1 MAQLHFDEHLIKVF
15 DGEGLDTYAIE
26 EALAGILHEGGYV
39 KESYASALHER
50 EKVFPTALDV
60 GGINVAIPH
69 CDTEHVNRGALC
81 VGVLKHPVTWRRMD
95 DGSKTCE
102 VSLVVMLALDEAHA
116 HLEMLQKVIGL
127 IQDQELVAAI
137 IACDDQKKIYDLC
150 KDKLAV

>member
-15 DGEGLDTYAIE
+15 DDEGLDTYAIE
-26 EALAGILHEGGYV
+26 ETLAGILHEGAYV
-39 KESYASALHER
+39 KETYANALHER
-50 EKVFPTALDV
+50 EKTFPTALDV

-81 VGVLKHPVTWRRMD
+81 VGVLRHPVTWRRMD

-116 HLEMLQKVIGL
+116 HLEMLQKVMGL
-127 IQDQELVAAI
+127 IQDQELMATI
-137 IACDDQKKIYDLC
+137 IACDDQKKIYDLL
-150 KDKLAV
+150 KDKLTV

>member
-1 MAQLHFDEHLIKVF
+1 MAQLHFDEQLVKVF
-15 DGEGLDTYAIE
+15 DQNGLDTYAIE
-26 EALAGILHEGGYV
+26 EELAGVLGAGGYV
-39 KESYASALHER
+39 KDTYAAALHER
-50 EKVFPTALDV
+50 EKTFPTALDV

-127 IQDQELVAAI
+127 IQDQKLVATI
-137 IACDDQKKIYDLC
+137 IACDDQKKIYELL
-150 KDKLAV
+150 KDKLAA